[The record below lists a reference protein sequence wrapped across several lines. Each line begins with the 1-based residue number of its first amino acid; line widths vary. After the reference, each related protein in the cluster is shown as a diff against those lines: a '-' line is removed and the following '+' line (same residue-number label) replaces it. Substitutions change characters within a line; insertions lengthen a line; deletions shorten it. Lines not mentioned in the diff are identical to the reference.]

1 MMPISLDAAKLRRLR
16 EDRHW
21 SQDHLAELAGVGVRT
36 VQRIENGERASNE
49 SLMALA
55 AAFNVDAS
63 DLAENS
69 NAKAQDL
76 LRQKAVKMIADMRL
90 ALGIS
95 VAGYFFVMLVFASI
109 GFGDGSHGYTMM
121 WPAIWCTVAVAG
133 HGLIVVVCELVF
145 RHQAAPVS
153 EVQL

>member
-1 MMPISLDAAKLRRLR
+1 MPITLDAAKLRRLR

-21 SQDHLAELAGVGVRT
+21 SQEHLAELAGVGVRT
-36 VQRIENGERASNE
+36 VQRIENGEKASNE

-55 AAFNVDAS
+55 AAFNIDAS
-63 DLAENS
+63 DLTKNINAEAEN
-69 NAKAQDL
+69 L
-76 LRQKAVKMIADMRL
+76 VRQKAAKTIADMRL

-95 VAGYFFVMLVFASI
+95 VAGYFFVMLVFAGI
-109 GFGDGSHGYTMM
+109 GFGDGSGGYTMM

-153 EVQL
+153 EAQF